1 MVWSV
6 GFEPTKA
13 TNYVS
18 ASSPFWT
25 MGPAGALP
33 ICLRPQFIITLYISQ
48 VKNIFV
54 LCLNNK

>member
-18 ASSPFWT
+18 APSPYRA

-33 ICLRPQFIITLYISQ
+33 ICLRPHYYYITLNLIGQ
-48 VKNIFV
+48 
-54 LCLNNK
+54 LNLG